1 MKHKGNKFEYE
12 ADRNRE
18 LMRVYRE
25 QLASCSQVVPS
36 EIYKNV
42 VAQPS
47 SRFWVSEW
55 RCAIVLS
62 RMFNGDDLSS
72 MIPNKREMYQE
83 IFERAKKMYQQ
94 DPTVNY
100 FMMAF
105 TIIHQPAPKFYLT
118 PESACIIITRC
129 KRDIMRQELQS
140 MRQRLC
146 HHHTVATP
154 TATL

>member
-1 MKHKGNKFEYE
+1 MKHRGNKFEYE
-12 ADRNRE
+12 DDRNRE

-25 QLASCSQVVPS
+25 QLASCSQVVPY
-36 EIYKNV
+36 EIYCRV
-42 VAQPS
+42 VDQPS

-62 RMFNGDDLSS
+62 RMFNGDDLSN

-83 IFERAKKMYQQ
+83 IFNRAKKMRQQ
-94 DPTVNY
+94 DPTASY

-118 PESACIIITRC
+118 AESACVIITRC
-129 KRDIMRQELQS
+129 KRDILRQDFQS
-140 MRQRLC
+140 IRKHAC
-146 HHHTVATP
+146 HRPKDLVSN
-154 TATL
+154 L

>member
-12 ADRNRE
+12 AERNRD

-25 QLASCSQVVPS
+25 QLSSCSQVIPS
-36 EIYKNV
+36 EIFCNV
-42 VAQPS
+42 VSQPS
-47 SRFWVSEW
+47 IRFWVTEW

-72 MIPNKREMYQE
+72 MRPNNREMYNE
-83 IFERAKKMYQQ
+83 IFARAKRMRQE
-94 DPTVNY
+94 DPTVSY

-118 PESACIIITRC
+118 PDSARVIITRC
-129 KRDIMRQELQS
+129 KREIMRQDLQA

-146 HHHTVATP
+146 SLT
-154 TATL
+154 